1 MHDQEH
7 LLFHGKTQVDDP
19 TGSFWIILLG
29 TDGLEKVFGQVHTMV
44 RNDTHADQLQLT
56 NLIDGAVQCMKILEN
71 QPEWG
76 GQSRCLTVK
85 PLSSNTEEISS
96 AYDHISPKSWKGDVL
111 VQNVVLAGCW
121 SSGGREAEK
130 YLRDAKLTPPFSEME
145 AKGGYNILCPFGN
158 GKMMLVDGT
167 LSSGEHEETDEE
179 TESYVAPTTTSSPG
193 TTATT
198 VANLSSTIANPPDVF
213 QDNTQAGAAG
223 LLHPAAEDNVEDL
236 EPDFDDV
243 VGLTKES
250 SFENV
255 NI

>member
-44 RNDTHADQLQLT
+44 GNDTHADQLQLT
-56 NLIDGAVQCMKILEN
+56 NRIDGAVQCMKILEN

-96 AYDHISPKSWKGDVL
+96 AYDHIRPKSWKGDVL

-130 YLRDAKLTPPFSEME
+130 YQRDAKLTPPFSEME
-145 AKGGYNILCPFGN
+145 AKGGYNILCPLGN
-158 GKMMLVDGT
+158 GKMKLVDGT

-213 QDNTQAGAAG
+213 QDNAQAGAAG
-223 LLHPAAEDNVEDL
+223 LLHPAAKDNVEDL